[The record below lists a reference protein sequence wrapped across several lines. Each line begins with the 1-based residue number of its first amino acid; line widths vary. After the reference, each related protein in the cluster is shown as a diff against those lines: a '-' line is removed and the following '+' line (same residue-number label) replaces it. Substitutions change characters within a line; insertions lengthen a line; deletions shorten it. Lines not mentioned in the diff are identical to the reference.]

1 MRNVVAARREGR
13 NEWRWN
19 GRTTGPVMNDR
30 DVMSDVITVS
40 YVSSLVVS
48 RLAYSILEEVSFS
61 VSVSV
66 PVSNCGR
73 PHMSQT
79 ATALLF

>member
-1 MRNVVAARREGR
+1 M
-13 NEWRWN
+13 NEWH

-30 DVMSDVITVS
+30 DVMSDAITAS

-48 RLAYSILEEVSFS
+48 RLAYSILGEVSFS
-61 VSVSV
+61 VSVSVPVSV

-79 ATALLF
+79 ATALL

>member
-1 MRNVVAARREGR
+1 MAARREGR

-19 GRTTGPVMNDR
+19 GRTTGHVMNDR
-30 DVMSDVITVS
+30 DVMSDVNTVF

-48 RLAYSILEEVSFS
+48 LLAYSILEEVSFS
-61 VSVSV
+61 VSVSVPVSV